1 MTSLFAGKSQGKEHP
16 ASLSGTPDPTRMPTP
31 VGPPWEAEARCHLNT
46 SSDSPAGHRMVGRV
60 GMALDGHVEI
70 ISRRLLSFCLFL
82 AFALL
87 YKV

>member
-1 MTSLFAGKSQGKEHP
+1 
-16 ASLSGTPDPTRMPTP
+16 
-31 VGPPWEAEARCHLNT
+31 
-46 SSDSPAGHRMVGRV
+46 MVGRV